1 MCSER
6 LPKER
11 KMNPNK
17 VIDDLINLFTTRTI
31 TGKDGEVL
39 YQTISLINHLQDQ
52 NIVLQGRID
61 GHSCLPGNH

>member
-6 LPKER
+6 LLKEK

-17 VIDDLINLFTTRTI
+17 VIDDLINLFTTRII

-39 YQTISLINHLQDQ
+39 YQTINLINYLQDQ
-52 NIVLQGRID
+52 NIILQGRID
-61 GHSCLPGNH
+61 GHSCLQGNH